1 MDCQT
6 GRKKGC
12 SWKGAPLEKASSN
25 KKIPSCTLQKDA
37 AKIILKKENM
47 KIKEG
52 FVLRTIVGENVVIGE
67 GLAQINFNKM
77 ICLNSSAAYLWR
89 EVEGK
94 EFSKEDLASLLL
106 KEYDIDE
113 ATASKDAA
121 TIAQKWIEA
130 GIVEQ

>member
-1 MDCQT
+1 
-6 GRKKGC
+6 
-12 SWKGAPLEKASSN
+12 
-25 KKIPSCTLQKDA
+25 
-37 AKIILKKENM
+37 M

-94 EFSKEDLASLLL
+94 
-106 KEYDIDE
+106 
-113 ATASKDAA
+113 
-121 TIAQKWIEA
+121 
-130 GIVEQ
+130 

>member
-1 MDCQT
+1 
-6 GRKKGC
+6 
-12 SWKGAPLEKASSN
+12 
-25 KKIPSCTLQKDA
+25 
-37 AKIILKKENM
+37 M

-94 EFSKEDLASLLL
+94 EFSKTDLASLLL
-106 KEYDIDE
+106 KEYELDE

-121 TIAQKWIEA
+121 AIAQKWVEA